1 MTTEQ
6 RLLRIAGKLWPDL
19 DVLDAPERK
28 RILGELVGIIYGTL
42 LAVLGISWLILA
54 TDLARV
60 GAEWPTLLLM
70 LILAA
75 VLNQLDFYWVVERR
89 AGIYDRWIAQLGGL
103 VTISAALLFGPT
115 ALWLGTIL
123 PFVQYA
129 QKWRTTSVPTQH
141 VLALRNLMLNIS
153 SFSIG

>member
-6 RLLRIAGKLWPDL
+6 RLLRIVGKLWPDL
-19 DVLDAPERK
+19 DVLDEPERSH
-28 RILGELVGIIYGTL
+28 ILRELIGIIYGTL
-42 LAVLGISWLILA
+42 LAVLGVAWLVVA
-54 TDLARV
+54 TDLALVR
-60 GAEWPTLLLM
+60 AQWPIVLLM

-89 AGIYDRWIAQLGGL
+89 AGTYDRWSAQQLGGL

-129 QKWRTTSVPTQH
+129 QKWRTISVPAQH
-141 VLALRNLMLNIS
+141 VLALRNLVLNVS
-153 SFSIG
+153 YFS